1 MTTTDNLGLSVYSE
15 ASGSATNFLQW
26 RLAVAGTTTSNMEII
41 DNFAGETS
49 ASILSLQANAF
60 TNVNASYISSNYYEA
75 TVGSI
80 TSYVTNML
88 INLKLNASITGSTTI
103 NINAFGT
110 KTLKKVNVEGTLSD
124 LSSGD
129 LKLNRYYLFVYNGTY
144 FVLIGSSIADQ
155 VSITGTALN
164 FVSISGSNVL
174 VDSTVPVL
182 TGVTS
187 GSYNRVDIDVY
198 GRVTGGSQV
207 TYQEV
212 STITGSSVMSNTTG
226 STVKHNA
233 SGVTSGSYATVIVD
247 TFGHVTTGSFYGS
260 SILNTVIK
268 TDSYTLLARDCA
280 CLASG
285 SAIITLPTAVGA
297 IGKTYY
303 IKNIGVGTLTL
314 ASTSGSIDNLASQS
328 LYTMDCATVISDNA
342 NWWVI

>member
-1 MTTTDNLGLSVYSE
+1 LTTTDNLGLSVYSE

-60 TNVNASYISSNYYEA
+60 TNVNASYISPNYYEA

-144 FVLIGSSIADQ
+144 FVLIASQIADQ
-155 VSITGTALN
+155 ISVSGTASNYL
-164 FVSISGSNVL
+164 SISASGVI
-174 VDSTVPVL
+174 VDSSVPIL
-182 TGVTS
+182 TGVSTGSYTVVDVDAYGRVTS
-187 GSYNRVDIDVY
+187 GS
-198 GRVTGGSQV
+198 
-207 TYQEV
+207 
-212 STITGSSVMSNTTG
+212 STPPSSSIAGSSVMSDTTG
-226 STVKHNA
+226 SVVSHNA
-233 SGVTSGSYATVIVD
+233 SGITSGSYATVIVD
-247 TFGHVTTGSFYGS
+247 VFGHVTTGSFYGS
-260 SILNTVIK
+260 SILNTVVK
-268 TDSYTLLARDCA
+268 TDSYTLLARDCV

-285 SAIITLPTAVGA
+285 SANITLPTAVGA

-303 IKNIGVGTLTL
+303 IKNTGVGTVGLL
-314 ASTSGSIDNLASQS
+314 STSGTIDNSASQILS
-328 LYTMDCATVISDNA
+328 TMNSITVISDNT
-342 NWWVI
+342 NWWII